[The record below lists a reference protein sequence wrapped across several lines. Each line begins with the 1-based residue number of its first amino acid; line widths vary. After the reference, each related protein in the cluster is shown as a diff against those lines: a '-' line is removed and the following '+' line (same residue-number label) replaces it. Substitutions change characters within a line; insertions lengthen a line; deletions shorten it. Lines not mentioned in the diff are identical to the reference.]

1 MGILKLGSLAFKFY
15 WIAKPVHRPTWKQI
29 HNTGISIH
37 IVVSKSNEVIKK
49 QTLLNLIWFTEVE
62 MMSNFND
69 LNHIYQI
76 IHLSVTTKM
85 W

>member
-1 MGILKLGSLAFKFY
+1 M
-15 WIAKPVHRPTWKQI
+15 
-29 HNTGISIH
+29 
-37 IVVSKSNEVIKK
+37 
-49 QTLLNLIWFTEVE
+49 LLNLIWFTEVE